1 MLTLTSKMTG
11 DNTNSG
17 SELLMEATL
26 ERNENK
32 GIYMFKRK
40 GNCQANQ
47 CLKPELCT
55 CCVYK
60 ITFSH

>member
-32 GIYMFKRK
+32 GIYMCKRK

-47 CLKPELCT
+47 CLKPELC
-55 CCVYK
+55 
-60 ITFSH
+60 I